1 MLNLIGMKISTILRS
16 KILIIETYGILF
28 FSATLICAWGD
39 DGAAALTQGSSPVTS
54 SIFPPESLLDTLGA
68 GDTFNAATI
77 LALSTGKTVHE
88 AITFGCRVAGAK
100 CGALGYKHLNGMQK
114 FL

>member
-1 MLNLIGMKISTILRS
+1 MILLISTCFLF
-16 KILIIETYGILF
+16 II
-28 FSATLICAWGD
+28 FSSTLICAWGE
-39 DGAAALTQGSSPVTS
+39 DGAAALTQGSSLVTS
-54 SIFPPESLLDTLGA
+54 SIFPPDSVVDTVGA

-77 LALSTGKTVHE
+77 LALSSGKTVHE

-100 CGALGYKHLNGMQK
+100 CGAMGYKHLKGMQK

>member
-1 MLNLIGMKISTILRS
+1 MVFFCS
-16 KILIIETYGILF
+16 
-28 FSATLICAWGD
+28 FSASVICAWGE
-39 DGAAALTQGSSPVTS
+39 DGAAGITKGGSVVS
-54 SIFPPESLLDTLGA
+54 SKVFPPQSLVDTIGA

-77 LALSTGKTVHE
+77 LALCERKSLQE

-100 CGALGYKHLNGMQK
+100 CGIMGFQELKGMQK